1 MQRLLKYEY
10 WFLLPLLLSAIL
22 SLRSFWQKW
31 PKQYRW
37 FSVLLIVSFL
47 TEALAISWKWH
58 LHNQFSKNNFW
69 IYNSYVTI
77 RFVLLLGI
85 FYQIIQAPGIKKA
98 IRYAGP
104 IIVSFNV
111 LNYLFLQGPFQYN
124 TYSVVLTQYPIVLL
138 CLGYF
143 KQLSEENIMVLL
155 HKEPMVW
162 MAFGTFMYSAVS
174 LPFLTNLNL
183 LNMLPF
189 GIAMSSLPINM
200 TLNLLMCFFYLIS
213 FLCRPQSTQYYPS

>member
-37 FSVLLIVSFL
+37 FAVLLIISFL
-47 TEALAISWKWH
+47 IEVFAISWKWY
-58 LHNQFSKNNFW
+58 LHNQYSKNNFW
-69 IYNSYVTI
+69 IYNSYITI
-77 RFVLLLGI
+77 RFALLLGI

-98 IRYAGP
+98 ILYAGP
-104 IIVSFNV
+104 IIVLFNV

-124 TYSVVLTQYPIVLL
+124 TYSVVITQYPIVLL

-143 KQLSEENIMVLL
+143 KQLSEEDIIVHL

-162 MAFGTFMYSAVS
+162 MAFGTFIYNVAS
-174 LPFLTNLNL
+174 LPFLIKLNFLNL
-183 LNMLPF
+183 QPF
-189 GIAMSSLPINM
+189 GIAMLSLPINM
-200 TLNLLMCFFYLIS
+200 TLNLLMCLFYLTS
-213 FLCRPQSTQYYPS
+213 FLCRPQSTRYYLS

>member
-22 SLRSFWQKW
+22 GLRSFWQKW

-37 FSVLLIVSFL
+37 FAVLLIVSLL
-47 TEALAISWKWH
+47 TEVLAISWKWY
-58 LHNQFSKNNFW
+58 LHNQYSKNNFW
-69 IYNSYVTI
+69 IYNSYITI

-85 FYQIIQAPGIKKA
+85 FYQIMQAPGIKKA

-104 IIVSFNV
+104 IIVLFNV

-143 KQLSEENIMVLL
+143 KQLSEENILVLL

-162 MAFGTFMYSAVS
+162 MAFGTFIYNVAS
-174 LPFLTNLNL
+174 LPFLIKLNF
-183 LNMLPF
+183 LNMQPF
-189 GIAMSSLPINM
+189 GIAMLSLPINM
-200 TLNLLMCFFYLIS
+200 TLNLLMCLFYLTS
-213 FLCRPQSTQYYPS
+213 FLCRPQSTRYYL

>member
-22 SLRSFWQKW
+22 GLRSFWQKW

-37 FSVLLIVSFL
+37 LAVLLIISFL
-47 TEALAISWKWH
+47 TEVFAISWKWY
-58 LHNQFSKNNFW
+58 LHGQYSKNNFW
-69 IYNSYVTI
+69 IYNSYITI
-77 RFVLLLGI
+77 RFALLLVI
-85 FYQIIQAPGIKKA
+85 FYQIIQAPEIKKV

-104 IIVSFNV
+104 TLVLFSL

-138 CLGYF
+138 CLAYL
-143 KQLSEENIMVLL
+143 KQLSEEDIMVHL

-162 MAFGTFMYSAVS
+162 MAFGTFIYNAVS

-200 TLNLLMCFFYLIS
+200 TLNLLMCVFYLIS
-213 FLCRPQSTQYYPS
+213 LLCRPQSTQYYPS